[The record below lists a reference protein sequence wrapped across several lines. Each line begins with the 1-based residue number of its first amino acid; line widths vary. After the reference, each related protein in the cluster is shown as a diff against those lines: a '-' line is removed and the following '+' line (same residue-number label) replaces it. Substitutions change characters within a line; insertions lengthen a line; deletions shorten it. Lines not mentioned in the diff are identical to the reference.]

1 MFKVVVPLKKK
12 MKVNGRWISHVTYPA
27 SGTSLYTREQAIEVL
42 RTFYQRSLSREG
54 DDREC
59 FISPNHWCEA
69 NSPGT
74 VSETVGMAACSGVT
88 FDTEAKR

>member
-42 RTFYQRSLSREG
+42 RTFHQRCPWHEG

-59 FISPNHWCEA
+59 WAEDEHERFTLHFPESL
-69 NSPGT
+69 
-74 VSETVGMAACSGVT
+74 V
-88 FDTEAKR
+88 